1 MTYASLLKE
10 SIKEADLSL
19 GQICRRLKRRSI
31 KLDPAILS
39 KMQNGKIPPAKDHVN
54 IALAEVLGID
64 EEKLRVA
71 AIKEIIPPDLFMLIR
86 KVG

>member
-1 MTYASLLKE
+1 MTYASLLKK
-10 SIKEADLSL
+10 SIEEADLSL
-19 GQICRRLKRRSI
+19 RQISRRLKQRGI

-39 KMQNGKIPPAKDHVN
+39 KMKNGKMPPAKDHVN

-64 EEKLRVA
+64 AEKLRVVA
-71 AIKEIIPPDLFMLIR
+71 VKETIPPELFMLIK